1 MSFPIPFQGTAA
13 EAAANRLTHCWI
25 SPAPDEVPVCM
36 VCDSKASHQGA
47 AYPCRAVVPRTDDP
61 DIATGR
67 ITVAT
72 AEAVRAM
79 EARANEVWDEAQ
91 ADRRAHRDALG
102 TYR

>member
-1 MSFPIPFQGTAA
+1 MSFPIPFQGTR
-13 EAAANRLTHCWI
+13 EQAAANRLTHCWV
-25 SPAPDEVPVCM
+25 SYDPDEPAVCSD
-36 VCDSKASHQGA
+36 CDSKQWHQA
-47 AYPCRAVVPRTDDP
+47 ANYPCRAVVPRTDDP